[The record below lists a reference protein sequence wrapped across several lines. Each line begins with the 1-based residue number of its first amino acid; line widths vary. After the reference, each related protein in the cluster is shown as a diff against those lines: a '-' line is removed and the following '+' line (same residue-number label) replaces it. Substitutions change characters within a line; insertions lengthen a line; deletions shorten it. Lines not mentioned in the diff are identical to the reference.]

1 MDSCKLGSL
10 EIVMDKISSLSPPLP
25 PRTKLFLRNNF
36 CGNPVAVTVFPAVSL
51 DGEKSWTV
59 ILGTW
64 LMSR

>member
-10 EIVMDKISSLSPPLP
+10 EIIRDKISSPPP
-25 PRTKLFLRNNF
+25 APRTKLFLLDNF
-36 CGNPVAVTVFPAVSL
+36 CGNPETVFPAISL